1 MRIFLHLL
9 LLLLLPITAHG
20 QADSTFFK
28 GVFSNREH
36 GVSLHIDLYEP
47 TLEAPGLSFL
57 GPLHGY
63 MEGKG
68 IYGTWMITRHSVKGK
83 TATVR
88 MSNDTGA
95 DAQSIVL
102 KQLSDSTMSFRTVEG
117 NNIRKAIGR
126 KLVKIVPEMVLT
138 KRKP

>member
-1 MRIFLHLL
+1 
-9 LLLLLPITAHG
+9 
-20 QADSTFFK
+20 
-28 GVFSNREH
+28 
-36 GVSLHIDLYEP
+36 
-47 TLEAPGLSFL
+47 
-57 GPLHGY
+57 

-68 IYGTWMITRHSVKGK
+68 IYGTWMITRHSVKEK

-88 MSNDTGA
+88 MSNDTGS

>member
-36 GVSLHIDLYEP
+36 GVSFHIDLYEP

-88 MSNDTGA
+88 MSNDTGS